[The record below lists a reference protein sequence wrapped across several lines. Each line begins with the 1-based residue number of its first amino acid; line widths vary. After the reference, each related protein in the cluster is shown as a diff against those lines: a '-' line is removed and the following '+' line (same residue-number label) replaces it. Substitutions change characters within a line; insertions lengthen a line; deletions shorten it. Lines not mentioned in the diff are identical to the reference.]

1 MFLRPVYTRLQE
13 VASCCN
19 LQLVATFFRCLHMKK
34 KCDLP
39 RHLAAISRM
48 KLQCFQREFCITW
61 RQYSWNPDINSEGNQ
76 KIIQHIGSSLYPGS
90 IISGFHC
97 KNSGDGNKYA
107 NPYISCLTSR
117 RTTGSC
123 FAITSLSSCQSQIL
137 KSEREVP
144 RN

>member
-1 MFLRPVYTRLQE
+1 
-13 VASCCN
+13 
-19 LQLVATFFRCLHMKK
+19 MKN

-39 RHLAAISRM
+39 PHLAAISRM

-61 RQYSWNPDINSEGNQ
+61 RQYSWNPDINSEGDQ
-76 KIIQHIGSSLYPGS
+76 IIIQHIGSSLYPGS

-123 FAITSLSSCQSQIL
+123 FAITSLSSCQSQLL
-137 KSEREVP
+137 KAEHEVP